1 MTGLQIL
8 NLHHAFDKTPVIR
21 GVSLNVAPGE
31 MVCLLGPSGCGKTT
45 LLRIA
50 AGLEPVQQ
58 GDIFISGNHVA
69 AGQNGIQVPPEKLGV
84 GLMFQDFA
92 LFPHLT
98 VRENILFGIKSVTAA
113 NEQWLINGLTGLGLD
128 GYADR
133 YPHVLSGGQQQR
145 VALLR
150 AAAPE
155 PQIMLLDEPF
165 SGLDVSR
172 RNVVRK
178 RTLDFLKTTGIATLM
193 VTHDPDEAMF
203 MADRILVMENG
214 LIKQDGKP
222 VDIYFKP
229 ADAFVSTLFGPL
241 NTFTGT
247 VKNGSVETVM
257 GHFDASQHQN
267 GDQVDVLIRPE
278 GITLSSTNPKGTP
291 LRVQSA
297 RSLGHASHLT
307 LTSDTGHSSAPL
319 EILVRMPGVYLPETG
334 SLVYARIN
342 AGHGFVFASNRAKQ
356 TLL

>member
-1 MTGLQIL
+1 MTGLLIQD
-8 NLHHAFDKTPVIR
+8 LHHAFDKTPVIR
-21 GVSLNVAPGE
+21 GVSLHVDPGE

-50 AGLEPVQQ
+50 AGLEPVGQ
-58 GDIFISGNHVA
+58 GTIEIGGKIVA
-69 AGQNGIQVPPEKLGV
+69 GGPEHRQTPPEKLGV

-98 VRENILFGIKSVTAA
+98 VKENILFGITSVTDNHLDWLQAA
-113 NEQWLINGLTGLGLD
+113 LKGLGLD
-128 GYADR
+128 GLQDS
-133 YPHVLSGGQQQR
+133 YPHILSGGQQQR

-172 RNVVRK
+172 RNIVRK

-229 ADAFVSTLFGPL
+229 KDPFVSSLFGTL
-241 NTFTGT
+241 NKFSGIVENNF
-247 VKNGSVETVM
+247 VKTAMGS
-257 GHFDASQHQN
+257 FAA
-267 GDQVDVLIRPE
+267 GDLKSGDVAQVLIRPE
-278 GITLSSTNPKGTP
+278 GITLSKQQNKGVK
-291 LRVQSA
+291 LRVLLA
-297 RSLGHASHLT
+297 RSLGHSSHLS
-307 LTSDTGHSSAPL
+307 LTFDAPEAGAPK
-319 EILVRMPGVYLPETG
+319 EILVRMPGVFLPDTG
-334 SLVYARIN
+334 SFVWAQVN
-342 AGHGFVFASNRAKQ
+342 DGHGFVFAA
-356 TLL
+356 